1 MREGPLSKLRGID
14 GSDGPL
20 VSVVVPVYNTPEQ
33 PLRRCV
39 GSLLAQEYIN
49 IEIILVDDGSDAPC
63 LAVLGELADLDPRVR
78 VISARHVGVSHARNV
93 GIDAATGEW
102 LAFSDAD
109 DEVETNFVGE
119 AVRVATAEHVD
130 LVFGGVEPLYRG
142 DNPTTDPGSGSYC
155 VIDEPCE
162 LGPARMQMLGNVR
175 FESCGGPDFKGR
187 GPVAK
192 LYRRS
197 TIGDLRFDEKIA
209 IGEDTLFNYRAMER
223 CHSLAIV
230 DRTWYRYYQY
240 RGSAVHT
247 NGYSPWQTSI
257 EGLMSACGHGEEKA
271 AFVTRC
277 AFMTTQAVESF
288 ISSDGAL
295 RARGRGIALLRYTGE
310 QGCFA
315 AECCKGYRVSA
326 WLRMFIALCRHR
338 MYGLAYWYWA
348 LKTSA
353 KSARSNKTLI
363 YRTDDP
369 LETE

>member
-1 MREGPLSKLRGID
+1 MREGQLSKLCGID
-14 GSDGPL
+14 RSDGPL
-20 VSVVVPVYNTPEQ
+20 ISVVVPVYNTPEQ

-49 IEIILVDDGSDAPC
+49 LEIILVDDGSDAAC
-63 LAVLGELADLDPRVR
+63 LAVLERLADLDPRVR
-78 VISARHVGVSHARNV
+78 VIDARHAGVSHARNV

-109 DEVETNFVGE
+109 DEVEANFVGE
-119 AVRVATAEHVD
+119 AVRVAISERVD
-130 LVFGGVEPLYRG
+130 LVFGGVEPLYQG
-142 DNPTTDPGSGSYC
+142 DDPTTDPGSGFYR
-155 VIDEPCE
+155 VIDEACD

-175 FESCGGPDFKGR
+175 FESYGGPDFKGR

-197 TIGDLRFDEKIA
+197 AIGDLRFDEMIA

-223 CHSLAIV
+223 CGSLAIV

-240 RGSAVHT
+240 QGSAVHA
-247 NGYSPWQTSI
+247 NGASPWQASI
-257 EGLMSACGHGEEKA
+257 EGLMMACEHDEEKA

-288 ISSDGAL
+288 ISSDGIL
-295 RARGRGIALLRYTGE
+295 RAKDRGIALLRYAGE

-315 AECCKGYRVSA
+315 AECCKGYRVSV
-326 WLRMFIALCRHR
+326 WLCMFIVLCRHR

-353 KSARSNKTLI
+353 KSAGSNKVLI
-363 YRTDDP
+363 CRSDDS